1 VSGSKGCAG
10 FFSEVQRGHRSIVSM
25 NVAELVVGRMPRE
38 RELLPSFPEDH
49 EKTGTFPLT
58 YDRFVELHRGRLLA
72 LGRSLTGSVE
82 DGNDLAQEA
91 LLRAWQ
97 NWERISSFD
106 VPEAWV
112 RRVLLNLAT
121 SQWRRSR
128 LRSVVSLPPEME
140 APPGV
145 DIDEVLDLMQALEHL
160 KPLQR
165 YVLHRHYADGIEPNE
180 IAAELGENGNT
191 VRSWLTRG
199 RKALTKQLGI
209 EETRSS
215 PRGDLHE

>member
-1 VSGSKGCAG
+1 
-10 FFSEVQRGHRSIVSM
+10 
-25 NVAELVVGRMPRE
+25 MPG
-38 RELLPSFPEDH
+38 FPEDH
-49 EKTGTFPLT
+49 ETVVRRANVPAGSAPLT
-58 YDRFVELHRGRLLA
+58 YGRFVELQRENLLA

-97 NWERISSFD
+97 NWERISAFD
-106 VPEAWV
+106 APEAWV

-121 SQWRRSR
+121 SAWRRRR
-128 LRSVVSLPPEME
+128 LRSVVSLPPDME

-145 DIDEVLDLMQALEHL
+145 DIDEVLDLLRALERL

-191 VRSWLTRG
+191 VRSWLARG
-199 RKALTKQLGI
+199 RRALA
-209 EETRSS
+209 
-215 PRGDLHE
+215 D